1 MKCPFC
7 GKENTRVIDSRPSD
21 DDSSIR
27 RRRQCDKC
35 RRRFTTYENVEAI
48 PFVVI
53 KKDMTREP
61 YDRTKLEAGVFRSCH
76 KRSISVEQICAV
88 IDKVEAAIFEKEER
102 EMSTTAI
109 GEMVLEQLKQ
119 LDSVAYIRF
128 ASVYRD
134 FEDMDTFMKEIEM
147 LQKKQ

>member
-1 MKCPFC
+1 MIQDHQM
-7 GKENTRVIDSRPSD
+7 TIV
-21 DDSSIR
+21 SIR

-35 RRRFTTYENVEAI
+35 SRRFTTYENVETI

-61 YDRTKLEAGVFRSCH
+61 YDRKKLEAGVFRSCH
-76 KRSISVEQICAV
+76 KRPISVEQISAV
-88 IDKVEAAIFEKEER
+88 IDKVESEIFKKEER
-102 EMSTTAI
+102 EMSTIAI

-128 ASVYRD
+128 ASVYRE
-134 FEDMDTFMKEIEM
+134 FEDIDTFMKEIEM
-147 LQKKQ
+147 LQNR

>member
-35 RRRFTTYENVEAI
+35 SRRFTTYENVETI

-61 YDRTKLEAGVFRSCH
+61 YDRKKLEAGVFRSCH
-76 KRSISVEQICAV
+76 KRPISVEQISAV
-88 IDKVEAAIFEKEER
+88 IDKVESEIFKKEER
-102 EMSTTAI
+102 EMSTIAI

-128 ASVYRD
+128 ASVYRE
-134 FEDMDTFMKEIEM
+134 FEDIDTFMKEIEM
-147 LQKKQ
+147 LQNR